1 MRTAWFTGIEI
12 LVVGCVSVLGA
23 CAPLPDTATPST
35 WEPRDWDEMM
45 RSIKNAQER
54 GNVSEIEQVCGRA
67 LSYVDA
73 HIVNGLR
80 EYADFLDSQQS
91 GSGTVARA
99 KAERL
104 AQVKIEQAR
113 ATKATN
119 WYLGFVPWDERTSFA
134 DALQT
139 THRQP
144 EAERVR
150 ALAAA
155 YKYSQEVYV
164 RRTILLNEGK
174 DARGEC
180 RAFQ

>member
-1 MRTAWFTGIEI
+1 MRTSWFTVIEI
-12 LVVGCVSVLGA
+12 LVVGCVGSLVA

-54 GNVSEIEQVCGRA
+54 GNVPEIEQVCGRA

-99 KAERL
+99 KAGRL

-113 ATKATN
+113 ATKLIN
-119 WYLGFVPWDERTSFA
+119 WYLGFVPWDELTSFA
-134 DALQT
+134 DALQRVY
-139 THRQP
+139 RQSD
-144 EAERVR
+144 AGRVR
-150 ALAAA
+150 ALASA
-155 YKYSQEVYV
+155 YKFSQEVHA
-164 RRTILLNEGK
+164 RKTILLNEGK